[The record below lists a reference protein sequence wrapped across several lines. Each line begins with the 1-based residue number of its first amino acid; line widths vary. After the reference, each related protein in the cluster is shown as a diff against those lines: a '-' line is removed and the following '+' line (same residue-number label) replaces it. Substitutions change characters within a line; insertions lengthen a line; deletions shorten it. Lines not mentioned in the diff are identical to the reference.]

1 MNHGPARRQGRSR
14 RHRRCVPEPRLSAA
28 PVQGDQGFAVDP
40 RTCKLLPQASKCT
53 QGFAQPQQPTP
64 GHPGSHQHG
73 HRARDPTRDSVLAAG
88 DGVCAGRPTLQGTR
102 APQGVTA
109 SPVAWVPAPA
119 PPRPSAG
126 WEPQTEIP
134 PVAARPAPVTRGTRR
149 SGYTSRTRRQTRHSS
164 AGTGAPAPTT
174 VPRAGT
180 AVPRCH
186 RHCPGPAGAGSLDL
200 EGAGSAT
207 NAQRCPGQPRT
218 AGQPRSTVGT
228 TPRHCPPME
237 GGPAR
242 PPPRSGTSPVCC
254 FGVGS
259 WSRGAL
265 SQFPR
270 TPGKQHGSRS
280 RQPLVVFS
288 PGCGAQPAP
297 WERRAGNSAAPDS
310 PFWLGDS
317 RQTSAAGCAAGRG
330 TGPLGTRRPRLAWV
344 DPAGRRPRDTSGHR
358 DLVAPCPRLGQAP
371 GGRDQARLGS
381 AVPGGAKPPLAAGAA
396 GGRADARQCHVP
408 PATASQLWHSRER
421 QRPRRAHAA
430 PRRALPR
437 ATPR

>member
-1 MNHGPARRQGRSR
+1 MLCPGGEQGGPARLAASRAGQEAPAEPRCGRSLRFPRCCQHPARGGLTREAENPATPAAPAEPASHRGHEVPPVRAARRDPPLLLPVSPKHPGCESPSRFSRPQAGVNHGPARRQGRSR

-174 VPRAGT
+174 APRAGT

-186 RHCPGPAGAGSLDL
+186 RHCSGAAGAGSLDL

-207 NAQRCPGQPRT
+207 SAQRCPGQPRT

-228 TPRHCPPME
+228 TPRHCPPMQ
-237 GGPAR
+237 G
-242 PPPRSGTSPVCC
+242 GTSPAPTPQWDEPSVLLWGEIVVPRCP
-254 FGVGS
+254 VPVPPDS
-259 WSRGAL
+259 WEAA
-265 SQFPR
+265 
-270 TPGKQHGSRS
+270 
-280 RQPLVVFS
+280 RQPLTAA
-288 PGCGAQPAP
+288 PGC
-297 WERRAGNSAAPDS
+297 
-310 PFWLGDS
+310 F
-317 RQTSAAGCAAGRG
+317 
-330 TGPLGTRRPRLAWV
+330 
-344 DPAGRRPRDTSGHR
+344 
-358 DLVAPCPRLGQAP
+358 
-371 GGRDQARLGS
+371 
-381 AVPGGAKPPLAAGAA
+381 
-396 GGRADARQCHVP
+396 
-408 PATASQLWHSRER
+408 
-421 QRPRRAHAA
+421 
-430 PRRALPR
+430 
-437 ATPR
+437 